1 MAEVGSYP
9 QSGDRLSLSA
19 DSQAMQYIERAIN
32 NRVAELEAEIAW
44 LQRDNDVL
52 QAALE
57 AEREAHADT
66 RRELSDARE
75 ALNLGMAEVGEL
87 RRKAA
92 CWEAHQKAQA
102 EERVRRQ
109 AQRDR
114 ALPVHLVA
122 TGYDKD
128 DLLRH

>member
-32 NRVAELEAEIAW
+32 NRVAELEAEVAW

-66 RRELSDARE
+66 RRELSDLRD
-75 ALNLGMAEVGEL
+75 ALNHQWAERESIE
-87 RRKAA
+87 RKA
-92 CWEAHQKAQA
+92 KAWDNQCRIA
-102 EERVRRQ
+102 NWA
-109 AQRDR
+109 AQR
-114 ALPVHLVA
+114 PPITHV
-122 TGYDKD
+122 TGE
-128 DLLRH
+128 